1 MLRISIIHRAD
12 EGMQFQLEGR
22 LIGPWVEEL
31 RRLSDQALSQ
41 QKTVSLDLQKVWFV
55 DLQGVDL
62 LRYLAK
68 KQVTQINCSPFVS
81 QQLKEAAL

>member
-41 QKTVSLDLQKVWFV
+41 QKTVSLDLRKVWFV

-62 LRYLAK
+62 LRDLARK
-68 KQVTQINCSPFVS
+68 RVTQINCSPFVS

>member
-1 MLRISIIHRAD
+1 MLKISIIQRAD
-12 EGMQFQLEGR
+12 DGIQFQLEGR

-81 QQLKEAAL
+81 QQLKEATL

>member
-12 EGMQFQLEGR
+12 EGIQFQLEGR

-62 LRYLAK
+62 LRDLASK
-68 KQVTQINCSPFVS
+68 KVAQVNCSPFVS
-81 QQLKEAAL
+81 QQLKEAVL

>member
-12 EGMQFQLEGR
+12 EGIQFQLEGR

-62 LRYLAK
+62 LRDLASK
-68 KQVTQINCSPFVS
+68 KVAQVNCSPFVS

>member
-62 LRYLAK
+62 LRDLASK
-68 KQVTQINCSPFVS
+68 KVAQVNCSPFVS

>member
-1 MLRISIIHRAD
+1 VLRISIIHRAD
-12 EGMQFQLEGR
+12 EGIQFQLEGR

-62 LRYLAK
+62 LRDLARK
-68 KQVTQINCSPFVS
+68 RVTQINCSPFVS

>member
-1 MLRISIIHRAD
+1 VLRISIIHRAD

-62 LRYLAK
+62 LRDLASK
-68 KQVTQINCSPFVS
+68 KVAQVNCSPFVS

>member
-12 EGMQFQLEGR
+12 EGIQFQLEGR

-62 LRYLAK
+62 LRDLAK

>member
-1 MLRISIIHRAD
+1 MLKISIIQRAD
-12 EGMQFQLEGR
+12 DGIQFQLEGR

>member
-1 MLRISIIHRAD
+1 VLRISIIHRAD
-12 EGMQFQLEGR
+12 EGIQFQLEGR

-68 KQVTQINCSPFVS
+68 KQVTEINCSPFVS